1 MYGTH
6 LWLKQIYQRISHWY
20 SQHMLL
26 ARYIENMWATRL
38 NIVHVISVFNINKRT
53 ALFLPWVP
61 ETFHAR
67 FFSWLR
73 RWWWRRRTKS
83 TNARQK
89 TYGIEGTL
97 SSEWTSSIHCLLVI
111 AASCFV
117 HPLLP
122 FDTFIHIY
130 SGWAYSKGGTHT
142 ILKSNGFNLTNP
154 IIYCWIINNI
164 LGLNISL

>member
-1 MYGTH
+1 M
-6 LWLKQIYQRISHWY
+6 YQRISHWY

-26 ARYIENMWATRL
+26 ARYIDNMWTTRL
-38 NIVHVISVFNINKRT
+38 NIVQVISVSNINKRT

-67 FFSWLR
+67 VLSRIR
-73 RWWWRRRTKS
+73 RSRWRRRTKS
-83 TNARQK
+83 PNAREK

-97 SSEWTSSIHCLLVI
+97 SSEWTSSIHCLLVF

-122 FDTFIHIY
+122 FDTFTPHLFWVGVFKRRHPHYIEI
-130 SGWAYSKGGTHT
+130 KR
-142 ILKSNGFNLTNP
+142 L
-154 IIYCWIINNI
+154 
-164 LGLNISL
+164 